1 MYVMRPVLANKARA
15 RNPLLRHI
23 CATILLAAAMSQP
36 ALVGRNALAQSA
48 SEPEEVAV
56 PRSEW
61 LANVEE
67 SRRRIEQMR
76 REGRSFVPPPPTQ
89 EEIAKE
95 TFQRAVEDE
104 SLRSGDIVATDRGL
118 LVFKGRS
125 SGQRTLN
132 DFVPLNPATAKP

>member
-1 MYVMRPVLANKARA
+1 
-15 RNPLLRHI
+15 
-23 CATILLAAAMSQP
+23 MSQP
-36 ALVGRNALAQSA
+36 ALIGRSALAQSA

-61 LANVEE
+61 LANVEA

-132 DFVPLNPATAKP
+132 DFVPLNPGTAKP

>member
-1 MYVMRPVLANKARA
+1 
-15 RNPLLRHI
+15 
-23 CATILLAAAMSQP
+23 MSQP

-48 SEPEEVAV
+48 SEPEEVVV

-67 SRRRIEQMR
+67 SRRRIERMR
-76 REGRSFVPPPPTQ
+76 REGRSLVPPPPTQ

-104 SLRSGDIVATDRGL
+104 SLRSGDIVATDHGL

-125 SGQRTLN
+125 SGQQTLN